1 MMKYNPSTYSW
12 EINPEGKYAYGAT
25 CVKNCPEH
33 LLKDNGACVRSCPP
47 NKKNN
52 NKGECVP
59 CDGPCPKNCQGVDVV
74 HSGNIDSFKDCTII
88 EGSLTI
94 LDTTFNGFQDFLPN
108 LTFGSKFDKMHPSR
122 LEVFS
127 TLKQITG
134 YLSIQASHA
143 DFTNLSYF
151 RNLEEIGGRQLTE
164 YFSALYI
171 VKTSLV
177 TLNLRS
183 LQRVRAG
190 AVVLLENKDLC
201 FADTI
206 DWNKIRKG
214 SSTSTAHH
222 SNYLSRNANDT
233 MCRKLFVILLFPHPL
248 ALRVALPFY
257 FSSLTWP
264 RSVDAAL
271 GQRRKKIATVR
282 ASIIR
287 ISQIDF

>member
-12 EINPEGKYAYGAT
+12 QVNPEGKYAYGAT
-25 CVKNCPEH
+25 CVKNCPDH

-94 LDTTFNGFQDFLPN
+94 LDTSFTGFQDFKQD
-108 LTFGSKFDKMHPSR
+108 LTFGPKFAPLHPSK
-122 LEVFS
+122 LQVFS

-134 YLSIQASHA
+134 YLSIQASHP

-151 RNLEEIGGRQLTE
+151 RNLQEIGGRQSTE
-164 YFSALYI
+164 YFSAIYI

-177 TLNLRS
+177 SLNLRS
-183 LQRVRAG
+183 LTKIRAG
-190 AVVLLENKDLC
+190 TVVLLENKNLC
-201 FADTI
+201 FADTV
-206 DWNKIRKG
+206 DWNKIRHQN
-214 SSTSTAHH
+214 SSS
-222 SNYLSRNANDT
+222 SISPNQNNLISKNGNET
-233 MCRKLFVILLFPHPL
+233 MCRKFLF
-248 ALRVALPFY
+248 
-257 FSSLTWP
+257 
-264 RSVDAAL
+264 
-271 GQRRKKIATVR
+271 
-282 ASIIR
+282 
-287 ISQIDF
+287 ISTCYS